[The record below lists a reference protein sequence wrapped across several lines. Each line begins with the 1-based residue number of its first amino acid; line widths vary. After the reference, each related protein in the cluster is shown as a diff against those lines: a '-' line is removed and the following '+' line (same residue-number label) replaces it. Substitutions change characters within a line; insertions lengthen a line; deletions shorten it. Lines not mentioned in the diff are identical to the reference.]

1 MLKVLPMNKK
11 KVWYENMNKKV
22 LLFDL
27 DGTLLRTDKTISDR
41 TLAALNKCREKG
53 ILIGVSTSRGEKNSQ
68 QFIEKLCPDII
79 ISSGGA
85 LVNYMGKY
93 IYKAE
98 FSVEET
104 QSMIALAREIC
115 GADCEITMDTLHEHY
130 WNYKIDPNIAD
141 ASWGV
146 SIYTDY
152 HDFSQETLKMCVEI
166 FEPEKAA
173 KLSECLPDCD
183 CVKFVD
189 GDWYKF
195 TKKTA
200 TKEYAIL
207 RLCEV
212 CGIAIE
218 NITAFGDDL
227 VDIGMLQLCGKG
239 IAMGNAVEEV
249 KKIADVVIGT
259 NDEDGIAKWIE
270 EQ

>member
-1 MLKVLPMNKK
+1 MHKTI
-11 KVWYENMNKKV
+11 

-27 DGTLLRTDKTISDR
+27 DGTLLRSDKTISER
-41 TLAALNKCREKG
+41 TLEALRKCREKG
-53 ILIGVSTSRGEKNSQ
+53 ILIGVSTSRGEKNSL

-79 ISSGGA
+79 IASGGA
-85 LVNYMGKY
+85 LVTYHDEY

-104 QSMIALAREIC
+104 QNMIALAREIC
-115 GADCEITMDTLHEHY
+115 GSDCEITMDTLHEHY

-152 HDFSQETLKMCVEI
+152 NNFSQETLKMCVEI
-166 FEPEKAA
+166 FETEKAQ

-200 TKEYAIL
+200 TKEHAIL
-207 RLCEV
+207 QLCNV
-212 CGIAIE
+212 CDISIE
-218 NITAFGDDL
+218 NIIAFGDDL

-239 IAMGNAVEEV
+239 IAMGNALPEV
-249 KKIADVVIGT
+249 KEIADFVIGT
-259 NDEDGIAKWIE
+259 NDEDGIAEYLENEYLLK
-270 EQ
+270 

>member
-1 MLKVLPMNKK
+1 MMKEWADLTDKK
-11 KVWYENMNKKV
+11 I

-27 DGTLLRTDKTISDR
+27 DGTLLRSDKTISER
-41 TLAALNKCREKG
+41 TLKVLNKCRKSG
-53 ILIGVSTSRGEKNSQ
+53 ILVGVSTSRGEKNSL
-68 QFIEKLCPDII
+68 QFIEKLCPDIV

-85 LVNYMGKY
+85 LVTYKGEY

-104 QSMIALAREIC
+104 QNMIALAREIC
-115 GADCEITMDTLHEHY
+115 GSDCEITMDTLHEHY

-166 FEPEKAA
+166 FDSEKAQ
-173 KLSECLPDCD
+173 KLSESLSDCD

-200 TKEYAIL
+200 TKEQTIFK
-207 RLCEV
+207 LCEV
-212 CGIAIE
+212 CDVSVE
-218 NITAFGDDL
+218 NIIAFGDDL
-227 VDIGMLQLCGKG
+227 VDIGMLQLCGTG
-239 IAMGNAVEEV
+239 IAMGNALPEV
-249 KKIADVVIGT
+249 KEIADVVIDT
-259 NDEDGIAKWIE
+259 NDNDGIAKWIE
-270 EQ
+270 ENYDF

>member
-1 MLKVLPMNKK
+1 MD
-11 KVWYENMNKKV
+11 KKV

-27 DGTLLRTDKTISDR
+27 DGTLLRSDKTISER
-41 TLAALNKCREKG
+41 TLLALEKCREKG
-53 ILIGVSTSRGEKNSQ
+53 ILIGVSTSRGEKNSL
-68 QFIEKLCPDII
+68 QFIEKLCPDILI
-79 ISSGGA
+79 ASGGA
-85 LVNYMGKY
+85 LVTYKGQY

-98 FSVEET
+98 FSIEET
-104 QSMIALAREIC
+104 QNLIALARKIC
-115 GADCEITMDTLHEHY
+115 GADCEITIDTLHEHY

-152 HDFSQETLKMCVEI
+152 KDFAQKSLKICVEI
-166 FEPEKAA
+166 FDSEKAT

-200 TKEYAIL
+200 TKEQAIL
-207 RLCEV
+207 KLCEV
-212 CGIAIE
+212 CNISVE
-218 NITAFGDDL
+218 NIIAFGDDL

-239 IAMGNAVEEV
+239 IAMGNALQEV
-249 KKIADVVIGT
+249 KNIADIIIGT
-259 NDEDGIAKWIE
+259 NDEDGIAEWLE
-270 EQ
+270 EYYDL

>member
-1 MLKVLPMNKK
+1 MHKQ
-11 KVWYENMNKKV
+11 V

-27 DGTLLRTDKTISDR
+27 DGTLLRNDKTISER
-41 TLAALNKCREKG
+41 TLQVLKKCREKG
-53 ILIGVSTSRGEKNSQ
+53 ILIGVSTSRGEKNSLR
-68 QFIEKLCPDII
+68 FIEELCPDILI
-79 ISSGGA
+79 ASGGA
-85 LVNYMGKY
+85 LVSYNGEY

-104 QSMIALAREIC
+104 QNMIALAREIC
-115 GADCEITMDTLHEHY
+115 GADCEITIDTLHEHY

-152 HDFSQETLKMCVEI
+152 KDFAQKSLKICVEI
-166 FEPEKAA
+166 FESEKAA

-183 CVKFVD
+183 CAKFID
-189 GDWYKF
+189 GDWYKL

-207 RLCEV
+207 RLCEACDISV
-212 CGIAIE
+212 E
-218 NITAFGDDL
+218 NIIAFGDDL

-239 IAMGNAVEEV
+239 IAMGNAVDEV
-249 KKIADVVIGT
+249 KDVADTVIGT
-259 NDEDGIAKWIE
+259 NDEDGIAKWLE
-270 EQ
+270 EYYDI

>member
-1 MLKVLPMNKK
+1 MD
-11 KVWYENMNKKV
+11 EKV

-27 DGTLLRTDKTISDR
+27 DGTLLRSDKTISER
-41 TLAALNKCREKG
+41 TLSVLKKCREKG
-53 ILIGVSTSRGEKNSQ
+53 ILIGVSTSRGEKNSLR
-68 QFIEKLCPDII
+68 FIEKLCPDILI
-79 ISSGGA
+79 ASGGA
-85 LVNYMGKY
+85 FVTYKGQY

-104 QSMIALAREIC
+104 QHMIALARQIC
-115 GADCEITMDTLHEHY
+115 GADCEITIDTLHEHY

-152 HDFSQETLKMCVEI
+152 TDFTQKSLKICVEI
-166 FEPEKAA
+166 FDSEKAV

-200 TKEYAIL
+200 TKEQAIL
-207 RLCEV
+207 KLCEA
-212 CGIAIE
+212 CD
-218 NITAFGDDL
+218 ITVESIIAFGDDL
-227 VDIGMLQLCGKG
+227 VDIGMLKLCGTG
-239 IAMGNAVEEV
+239 IAMGNALQEV
-249 KKIADVVIGT
+249 KKIADIVIGT
-259 NDEDGIAKWIE
+259 NDEDGIAQWLE
-270 EQ
+270 EYYDL